1 MLQYTKFN
9 TNSLEYLPDEFALDW
24 LKVANDEA
32 KHFGMLSDRLKELG
46 SFYGDV
52 VAHDGL
58 WGSASRTTNDLLA
71 RLAILHCV
79 HEARGLDVTPNN
91 IEKFKQNDDPI
102 SAEVLTTIYED
113 EITHVT
119 TGVKWFQFVCEHQ
132 IQQEKQNNDPVPK
145 DEIMERF
152 YHIVRNYFNGPLK
165 AVSTHIEIN
174 SCSPSTMKQ
183 ERKQE

>member
-1 MLQYTKFN
+1 MN
-9 TNSLEYLPDEFALDW
+9 TDIIQ
-24 LKVANDEA
+24 
-32 KHFGMLSDRLKELG
+32 HFGMLSDRLKELG

-91 IEKFKQNDDPI
+91 IEKFRVNED
-102 SAEVLTTIYED
+102 SASAVLLTTIYED

-119 TGVKWFQFVCEHQ
+119 SGVKWFQFVCEHQ
-132 IQQEKQNNDPVPK
+132 IQQEKNNTEPVSK
-145 DEIMERF
+145 QEILECF

-165 AVSTHIEIN
+165 AV
-174 SCSPSTMKQ
+174 CSLLCIVNNIVAV
-183 ERKQE
+183 